1 MPIVQVSKKVITL
14 CSDGYLEF
22 GLKNV
27 HRGVKIYSA
36 GRLFF
41 FFFFFDPFPTYGR
54 SSNFRHW
61 TGGG

>member
-1 MPIVQVSKKVITL
+1 M
-14 CSDGYLEF
+14 
-22 GLKNV
+22 

-36 GRLFF
+36 DGFFFF
-41 FFFFFDPFPTYGR
+41 FFFFFDLFATYGR

>member
-1 MPIVQVSKKVITL
+1 M
-14 CSDGYLEF
+14 
-22 GLKNV
+22 
-27 HRGVKIYSA
+27 HRGAKIYSA
-36 GRLFF
+36 DGFFF

>member
-1 MPIVQVSKKVITL
+1 M
-14 CSDGYLEF
+14 
-22 GLKNV
+22 

-36 GRLFF
+36 DGLF
-41 FFFFFDPFPTYGR
+41 FFFFFDPFLTYGR